1 MGVLCEESELRF
13 QRKLRIFAAMPSLP
27 SKIFNMISRHF
38 RKSSLSFNL
47 AYIALEDEKNVGL
60 DFLKLSTSLQ
70 PANYTFTKSHR
81 PSHLF
86 ISFSTRG
93 GESHFS

>member
-1 MGVLCEESELRF
+1 VGEQIRVTISEASNFR
-13 QRKLRIFAAMPSLP
+13 RNAKPSLY
-27 SKIFNMISRHF
+27 SNMMSSHL
-38 RKSSLSFNL
+38 RKSLLSLNL
-47 AYIALEDEKNVGL
+47 AYIVLEDEKHAGS
-60 DFLKLSTSLQ
+60 DFLKLFTSLQ
-70 PANYTFTKSHR
+70 PTNYTFTEIHR

>member
-1 MGVLCEESELRF
+1 
-13 QRKLRIFAAMPSLP
+13 MPSLP
-27 SKIFNMISRHF
+27 SIQYDI
-38 RKSSLSFNL
+38 KSFEQVFLLSLNL
-47 AYIALEDEKNVGL
+47 AYIALEDEKHVGL

-70 PANYTFTKSHR
+70 PANYTFTKTHC

-93 GESHFS
+93 GESYFS

>member
-1 MGVLCEESELRF
+1 MGVLCEHILGYDFESFEFSPQCQAFPL
-13 QRKLRIFAAMPSLP
+13 
-27 SKIFNMISRHF
+27 FNMMSSHL
-38 RKSSLSFNL
+38 RKSLLSLNL
-47 AYIALEDEKNVGL
+47 AYIALEDEKHAGS
-60 DFLKLSTSLQ
+60 DFLKLFTSLQ
-70 PANYTFTKSHR
+70 PTNYTFTEIHR